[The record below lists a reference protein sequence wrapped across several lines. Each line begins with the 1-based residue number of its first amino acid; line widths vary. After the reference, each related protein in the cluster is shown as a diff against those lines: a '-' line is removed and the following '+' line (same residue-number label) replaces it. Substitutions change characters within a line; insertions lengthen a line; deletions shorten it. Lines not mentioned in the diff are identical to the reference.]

1 MNANRKPG
9 SSKGVSRE
17 AIKKFIGDKS
27 TAARINIT
35 LKNAV
40 KAKTL
45 IQVLK
50 GRYKV
55 APVAKKVK
63 KVKKAKVVKAKKV
76 KVVKAKKAAAP
87 KAAAPKAAA
96 PQAAAPKAKKAAAP
110 MAKRRLLPPRQIR
123 QLPPRSKCLLSYH
136 LPCWIPNPGVF
147 KHHLLRMWNNFV
159 TAYCPSK
166 F

>member
-1 MNANRKPG
+1 MGSAPALLQYSFFRMSVAQISDAINASRKPG

-45 IQVLK
+45 IQVK
-50 GRYKV
+50 GLYKV

-87 KAAAPKAAA
+87 KAAAPQAAA
-96 PQAAAPKAKKAAAP
+96 PKTGGKAKKAAAPKAKKAAAP
-110 MAKRRLLPPRQIR
+110 KAKKAAAPKAKKAAAP
-123 QLPPRSKCLLSYH
+123 K
-136 LPCWIPNPGVF
+136 
-147 KHHLLRMWNNFV
+147 K
-159 TAYCPSK
+159 
-166 F
+166 

>member
-1 MNANRKPG
+1 MSVAQISDAINASRKPG

-27 TAARINIT
+27 TAARINNT

-45 IQVLK
+45 IQVK
-50 GRYKV
+50 GSYKV

-87 KAAAPKAAA
+87 KAKKAAAPKA
-96 PQAAAPKAKKAAAP
+96 QKAAAPKAKKAAAP
-110 MAKRRLLPPRQIR
+110 KAKKAAAPKVKKAAAP
-123 QLPPRSKCLLSYH
+123 K
-136 LPCWIPNPGVF
+136 
-147 KHHLLRMWNNFV
+147 K
-159 TAYCPSK
+159 
-166 F
+166 

>member
-1 MNANRKPG
+1 MSVAQITDAINASRKPG

-27 TAARINIT
+27 TAARINNT

-45 IQVLK
+45 IQVK
-50 GRYKV
+50 GSYKV

-87 KAAAPKAAA
+87 KAAATKTGGKAKK
-96 PQAAAPKAKKAAAP
+96 AAAPKAKKAAAP
-110 MAKRRLLPPRQIR
+110 KVKKAAAPKAKKAAAP
-123 QLPPRSKCLLSYH
+123 K
-136 LPCWIPNPGVF
+136 
-147 KHHLLRMWNNFV
+147 K
-159 TAYCPSK
+159 
-166 F
+166 

>member
-1 MNANRKPG
+1 MSVAQISEAINASRKPG

-45 IQVLK
+45 IQVK
-50 GRYKV
+50 GSYKV

-63 KVKKAKVVKAKKV
+63 KVKKAKGVKAKKV
-76 KVVKAKKAAAP
+76 KVVKEKK
-87 KAAAPKAAA
+87 
-96 PQAAAPKAKKAAAP
+96 AAAPKAKKAAAP
-110 MAKRRLLPPRQIR
+110 KAKKAAAPKAKKAAAPKVKKAAA
-123 QLPPRSKCLLSYH
+123 PK
-136 LPCWIPNPGVF
+136 
-147 KHHLLRMWNNFV
+147 K
-159 TAYCPSK
+159 
-166 F
+166 

>member
-1 MNANRKPG
+1 MSVAQISDAINASRKPG

-27 TAARINIT
+27 TAARINNT

-45 IQVLK
+45 IQVK
-50 GRYKV
+50 GSYKL

-87 KAAAPKAAA
+87 KAKKAAAPKA
-96 PQAAAPKAKKAAAP
+96 QKAAAPKAKKAAAP
-110 MAKRRLLPPRQIR
+110 KAKKAAAPKVKKAAAP
-123 QLPPRSKCLLSYH
+123 K
-136 LPCWIPNPGVF
+136 
-147 KHHLLRMWNNFV
+147 K
-159 TAYCPSK
+159 
-166 F
+166 

>member
-1 MNANRKPG
+1 MSVAQISDAINASRKPG

-27 TAARINIT
+27 TAARINNT

-45 IQVLK
+45 IQVK
-50 GRYKV
+50 GSYKV

-87 KAAAPKAAA
+87 KAKK
-96 PQAAAPKAKKAAAP
+96 AAAPKAKKAAAP
-110 MAKRRLLPPRQIR
+110 KAKKAAAPKVKKAAAP
-123 QLPPRSKCLLSYH
+123 K
-136 LPCWIPNPGVF
+136 
-147 KHHLLRMWNNFV
+147 K
-159 TAYCPSK
+159 
-166 F
+166 

>member
-1 MNANRKPG
+1 MSVAQISEAINASRKPG

-27 TAARINIT
+27 TAARINNT

-45 IQVLK
+45 IQVK
-50 GRYKV
+50 GLYKV

-76 KVVKAKKAAAP
+76 KVVKVKK
-87 KAAAPKAAA
+87 
-96 PQAAAPKAKKAAAP
+96 AAAPKAKKAAAP
-110 MAKRRLLPPRQIR
+110 K
-123 QLPPRSKCLLSYH
+123 K
-136 LPCWIPNPGVF
+136 
-147 KHHLLRMWNNFV
+147 
-159 TAYCPSK
+159 
-166 F
+166 